1 MRELWY
7 RKEAEGFGE
16 ALPLGNGSLGAM
28 VYGRTQRE
36 KISLNED
43 TLWSGFPGAGRPR
56 GTPEDV
62 RGARELLR
70 TGKEKEAERTIWE
83 KCLSDWSAAYQ
94 PAGTLWIEFSGEG
107 ETTDYRRSLSLG
119 RAAALTEYRRGGFSF
134 RREAFCSFPDRVLAI
149 RCVSEQPDARA
160 VISLELPHPS
170 RPAGA
175 EGVLAVRSIAP
186 VFSAPSYFKCSD
198 PIAYDSFE
206 ENRALSYAV
215 AVLSVALRGRVQ
227 VEQDRVVLESG
238 DFVLLVSI
246 ATNFEGFDRQPR
258 ESAIDPLAVCLDR
271 VRAAA
276 ALGFDALRERHEADY
291 RSLFDRVSLTLGG
304 EDRSFLP
311 TDERLRRNEEDHAD
325 NGLAALVFDY
335 GRYLTIASSRPG
347 SQPSNLQGIW
357 NEEMRAPWS
366 SNYTININTQMNY
379 WPVEA
384 CALPECHEPL
394 FDFVEGLAKNGARTA
409 SRLYGCRGWC
419 SHHNSDLWRLS
430 EPVGGPNPTPDSV
443 GWAYWSQ
450 SGAWLARDLWQHYEY
465 TGDLDFL
472 RAHWETLRGAGLFLL
487 DRLEPSD
494 GDLITPMSTSP
505 ENRYRLNGEICCLS
519 ENCAVDV
526 AITMDLLSICTRAAR
541 LLGTDEALAEEME
554 QALAKLKGYSVGSKG
569 QLLEWDCEQEE
580 PEPQHRHLSPLYGV
594 YPGSSIDASSPRWFA
609 AAERLMRTRGN
620 DATGW
625 GIAWKVNVWARLK
638 NGEEAK
644 DCLDKAMRLVE
655 TPAFSYGGGGGLY
668 ANLLDAHPPFQID
681 GNFGIAAGIAEMLVQ
696 NGPDGPE
703 LLPAVP
709 AAWKSGSVRG
719 LRIKGGQSVSFSWQD
734 GRVTQTERT

>member
-1 MRELWY
+1 
-7 RKEAEGFGE
+7 
-16 ALPLGNGSLGAM
+16 
-28 VYGRTQRE
+28 
-36 KISLNED
+36 
-43 TLWSGFPGAGRPR
+43 
-56 GTPEDV
+56 
-62 RGARELLR
+62 
-70 TGKEKEAERTIWE
+70 
-83 KCLSDWSAAYQ
+83 
-94 PAGTLWIEFSGEG
+94 
-107 ETTDYRRSLSLG
+107 
-119 RAAALTEYRRGGFSF
+119 
-134 RREAFCSFPDRVLAI
+134 
-149 RCVSEQPDARA
+149 
-160 VISLELPHPS
+160 
-170 RPAGA
+170 
-175 EGVLAVRSIAP
+175 
-186 VFSAPSYFKCSD
+186 
-198 PIAYDSFE
+198 
-206 ENRALSYAV
+206 
-215 AVLSVALRGRVQ
+215 
-227 VEQDRVVLESG
+227 
-238 DFVLLVSI
+238 
-246 ATNFEGFDRQPR
+246 
-258 ESAIDPLAVCLDR
+258 
-271 VRAAA
+271 
-276 ALGFDALRERHEADY
+276 
-291 RSLFDRVSLTLGG
+291 
-304 EDRSFLP
+304 
-311 TDERLRRNEEDHAD
+311 
-325 NGLAALVFDY
+325 
-335 GRYLTIASSRPG
+335 
-347 SQPSNLQGIW
+347 
-357 NEEMRAPWS
+357 
-366 SNYTININTQMNY
+366 MNY